1 MKTKTL
7 ICDTADLSQKEHVDV
22 NTFWQQGEQK

>member
-1 MKTKTL
+1 MKTKTA

-22 NTFWQQGEQK
+22 NTFWQGGQK